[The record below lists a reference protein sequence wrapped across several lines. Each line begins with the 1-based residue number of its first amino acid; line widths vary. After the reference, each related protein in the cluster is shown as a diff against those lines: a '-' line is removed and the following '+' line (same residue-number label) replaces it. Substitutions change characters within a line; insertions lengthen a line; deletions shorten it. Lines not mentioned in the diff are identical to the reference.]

1 MVPKDFASKSLSIS
15 IDQARNILS
24 EMGVKTPSRLRDNLA
39 LNNYLNEVTH
49 LKPEQVNTF
58 LQKALKLAKPV
69 ENGK

>member
-1 MVPKDFASKSLSIS
+1 LVPKDFASKSLSIS